1 MRQTHSGKGLNLLT
15 TNKSIMKF
23 TPEQAKQINE
33 ASYNIQKQ
41 HYELLE
47 VLITVDRDL
56 ARQYYKSMTKLTL
69 PYIDES
75 GTLLH
80 LCLPEVGNRYE
91 ISKISPEMARRIASH
106 RPEIEAMLEGKVEEK
121 PWLGERSI
129 A

>member
-1 MRQTHSGKGLNLLT
+1 
-15 TNKSIMKF
+15 MKF
-23 TPEQAKQINE
+23 TPQQAKQINE
-33 ASYNIQKQ
+33 ASYEIQNQ

-47 VLITVDRDL
+47 ILIKIDKDL
-56 ARQYYKSMTKLTL
+56 ARQHYKSMSELKL
-69 PYIDES
+69 PYIDKS

-80 LCLPEVGNRYE
+80 LCLPEVGIRYE
-91 ISKISPEMARRIASH
+91 VSKISPERARRLASH